1 MLEAINRVMDIA
13 LKHQATLLHAS
24 TSEVYGDALAHP
36 QVENYWDVEIRFI
49 AIF

>member
-24 TSEVYGDALAHP
+24 ISEVYGDALASASRKLLGRG
-36 QVENYWDVEIRFI
+36 N
-49 AIF
+49 